1 MSIVPIIIVLLI
13 AMQAG
18 NLGLFYF
25 FWHHLQQSRE
35 PVDPVAVQDTEQDDV
50 LVAFDQR
57 LGTLERISQ
66 VYEHSFQRMTNR
78 VNDVTQIQANQSL
91 EIKRLLRWEHAPFLF
106 GIEPRSPELL
116 SSPTPDHHALLDG
129 PHTPTPKPR

>member
-1 MSIVPIIIVLLI
+1 MSIVPIIIVLL
-13 AMQAG
+13 AVMQAG

-25 FWHHLQQSRE
+25 LWHHLQQSKE
-35 PVDPVAVQDTEQDDV
+35 PVDPIAVQEPEQDDV
-50 LVAFDQR
+50 LAAFDQR
-57 LGTLERISQ
+57 LRTLERICQ
-66 VYEHSFQRMTNR
+66 GYEHSFHRMTNR

-91 EIKRLLRWEHAPFLF
+91 EIKRLLRREHTPLRF